1 MSSAGINGGGIGKA
15 AIEYW
20 LSDHRLPFR
29 PFLRGNLEK
38 AIRYHENLRMGS
50 SYSSLKPVTPP
61 QEKEREIFASDE
73 EDEEE
78 EDPRPA
84 KRRKTANID
93 SSIPALAHNS
103 SNRSMSSSSAFTSVT
118 ETASLNHST
127 TENSQIASSRLPTR
141 SQVNKIKPTDFYGP
155 QPRISGGS
163 DANVTFVKSN
173 TDRIRVDSVLK
184 LTEPPVDFQKLLRI
198 RVASIIQNSSFG
210 ETDEVT
216 SQYSN
221 IKCTLALFRV
231 SDDEDE
237 TLTNIYRQPQTGR
250 IKRTPGDRQ
259 IDTFPIYLPPFI
271 IPSDVLSQDPIPDES
286 SGRLQGSGE
295 FGKYRVELL
304 MEPYHANRK
313 DWLPLTISSLPHNSR
328 LAKKIFKGEAELTD
342 VRQMVCE
349 FLLFDWDSK
358 DSSAQIE
365 LLYGGERVETSA
377 SLKLDIQWSLP
388 NRLIKKEELGE
399 IPKSPT
405 PGPKIAPEFVLP
417 HLLSPQK
424 AATVEQESPSRAKR
438 RGRANIPTYNLK
450 ALSAKAQGKKL
461 RAHWGKESSGTSA
474 ALSDIGE
481 YVTYTFSKADAEAY
495 GIKQTH
501 SVAGF
506 ACPVCDMDTKGME
519 SLRLHFTTT
528 HDRFT
533 FRLRPKSSFFVEINK
548 KSRKSS
554 EVHPLQVV
562 QLGRATTL
570 LDMERY
576 ISGDSSWAE
585 VREGPQNNQW
595 PDPDLLARLRF
606 GASPSPPPQISR
618 RSSQEVLNNATQEN
632 EGENSVPAYIRRLA
646 SLPARSKNR
655 HYVPDIR
662 NGPYPRSAFSPDI
675 VDRVFYDLRTKQV
688 VQPGEE
694 LPDSDDEKD
703 EAWLLHK
710 RKWIIN
716 DYTDL
721 TDDEKEYLIKWEEF
735 IMGERQTGLSHL
747 QEAIMRFVSRNRV
760 WFAEKKAR
768 KKEWCKQIELFVAR
782 DGLEDQPLMSRC
794 ERIFELGKKELD
806 AKNSKPKSEF
816 VTSPKADPETDL
828 DQEMRGGTD
837 CVCGDF
843 VQTPDQVMCSGE
855 LCPDRHYHK
864 ECAKKSGRSIV
875 PKGTWLCDRCNLRAS
890 MKQVVAKTST
900 HFKDILQDRI
910 LKKRRMA

>member
-1 MSSAGINGGGIGKA
+1 MSPAGINGGGIGKA

-38 AIRYHENLRMGS
+38 AIRYHENLKMGS

-84 KRRKTANID
+84 KRRKTANTD
-93 SSIPALAHNS
+93 SSTPALAHNS
-103 SNRSMSSSSAFTSVT
+103 SNRSMSSSSAFASVT
-118 ETASLNHST
+118 ETASLNHSIS
-127 TENSQIASSRLPTR
+127 EESQIPSSRLPTR

-163 DANVTFVKSN
+163 KTNLSLVESK
-173 TDRIRVDSVLK
+173 TDRIRIDSVLK

-198 RVASIIQNSSFG
+198 RVASIIRNSSYG
-210 ETDEVT
+210 ETEDEAT

-250 IKRTPGDRQ
+250 IKRTSDGRQ
-259 IDTFPIYLPPFI
+259 NDTFPIYLPPFI
-271 IPSDVLSQDPIPDES
+271 IPSDVLSQDPNFDEPS
-286 SGRLQGSGE
+286 DQLQGSGG

-304 MEPYHANRK
+304 IEPYHANRK
-313 DWLPLTISSLPHNSR
+313 DWLPLTVSSLPHNSR
-328 LAKKIFKGEAELTD
+328 LAKKIFKGESGLTD

-358 DSSAQIE
+358 DSTAQIE
-365 LLYGGERVETSA
+365 LLCGGDRVETSA

-388 NRLIKKEELGE
+388 SRLIKKELDE

-405 PGPKIAPEFVLP
+405 PGPKVAPELVLP

-424 AATVEQESPSRAKR
+424 AATMEPESPSRAKR

-474 ALSDIGE
+474 ALTDTGE
-481 YVTYTFSKADAEAY
+481 YVTYTFSKANAEAY

-506 ACPVCDMDTKGME
+506 SCPICDMDTKGME

-528 HDRFT
+528 HDRFI
-533 FRLRPKSSFFVEINK
+533 FHVRPKSSFFVEINK
-548 KSRKSS
+548 ESRKSR
-554 EVHPLQVV
+554 EVHPLQIV

-570 LDMERY
+570 LDMEKY
-576 ISGDSSWAE
+576 LSGDSSWAE

-595 PDPDLLARLRF
+595 PDSDLLTRLGF
-606 GASPSPPPQISR
+606 EASPSPPPQSSR
-618 RSSQEVLNNATQEN
+618 QSSQEVLNNATQEN
-632 EGENSVPAYIRRLA
+632 EGGNSVPAYIRRLA
-646 SLPARSKNR
+646 SLPARSKNQ

-662 NGPYPRSAFSPDI
+662 NGPYPRSAFSPNI

-688 VQPGEE
+688 VQPGED

-747 QEAIMRFVSRNRV
+747 QETIMRFVSRNRV

-782 DGLEDQPLMSRC
+782 DALEDQPLMSRC
-794 ERIFELGKKELD
+794 DKIFELGKKELD
-806 AKNSKPKSEF
+806 AKNSKSKSES
-816 VTSPKADPETDL
+816 VASPKAKPETDL

-864 ECAKKSGRSIV
+864 ECAKKSKRPIV
-875 PKGTWLCDRCNLRAS
+875 PKGTWLCDRCNIRAS
-890 MKQVVAKTST
+890 MKQSAAQAGIPP
-900 HFKDILQDRI
+900 KDILQDRI
-910 LKKRRMA
+910 LVQRRKA

>member
-1 MSSAGINGGGIGKA
+1 MSPAGINGGGTGKA

-61 QEKEREIFASDE
+61 QEKERGIFASDE
-73 EDEEE
+73 EDEEG

-84 KRRKTANID
+84 KRRKTANTD
-93 SSIPALAHNS
+93 SSAPALAHNS
-103 SNRSMSSSSAFTSVT
+103 SNRSMSSSSAFASVK
-118 ETASLNHST
+118 ETASLNHSIS
-127 TENSQIASSRLPTR
+127 ENSQIPSSHTPPT
-141 SQVNKIKPTDFYGP
+141 SQVNKIKSTDFYGP
-155 QPRISGGS
+155 QPRSSGGS
-163 DANVTFVKSN
+163 NANFSLVKSN
-173 TDRIRVDSVLK
+173 TDRIRIDSVLK

-198 RVASIIQNSSFG
+198 RVASIIQNSSLE

-231 SDDEDE
+231 SGDEDE

-250 IKRTPGDRQ
+250 IKRTSDGRQ
-259 IDTFPIYLPPFI
+259 NDTFPIYLPPFI
-271 IPSDVLSQDPIPDES
+271 IPSDVLSQDPSFDKS
-286 SGRLQGSGE
+286 SCRLQGSGE

-304 MEPYHANRK
+304 LEPYHANRK

-328 LAKKIFKGEAELTD
+328 LATKIFKGEAALTD

-349 FLLFDWDSK
+349 FLLLDWDSK
-358 DSSAQIE
+358 DSTAQIE
-365 LLYGGERVETSA
+365 LLYGGDRVATSA

-388 NRLIKKEELGE
+388 SRLIKKELGE

-405 PGPKIAPEFVLP
+405 LGPKIAPELFLP
-417 HLLSPQK
+417 HILSPQK
-424 AATVEQESPSRAKR
+424 AATVEPESPSRAKR

-461 RAHWGKESSGTSA
+461 RAHWGKERSGTST

-481 YVTYTFSKADAEAY
+481 YVTYTFSKAEAEAY

-506 ACPVCDMDTKGME
+506 SCPICDMDTKGME
-519 SLRLHFTTT
+519 SLRLHFSAT
-528 HDRFT
+528 HDRFI

-548 KSRKSS
+548 ESRKSR
-554 EVHPLQVV
+554 EVHPLQIV
-562 QLGRATTL
+562 QLGKATTWL
-570 LDMERY
+570 NMEKY
-576 ISGDSSWAE
+576 ISGDNSWAE
-585 VREGPQNNQW
+585 AREGPQNNQW
-595 PDPDLLARLRF
+595 PDSDPLARLRF
-606 GASPSPPPQISR
+606 GASPSPPAQSSR
-618 RSSQEVLNNATQEN
+618 WSSQEVLNNAIQEN
-632 EGENSVPAYIRRLA
+632 EGETSVPPYIQRLA
-646 SLPARSKNR
+646 SLPARSKSR

-662 NGPYPRSAFSPDI
+662 NGPYPRSAFYPGI
-675 VDRVFYDLRTKQV
+675 VDRVFYDLRTKRV
-688 VQPGEE
+688 LQPGEE

-710 RKWIIN
+710 RKCIIN
-716 DYTDL
+716 EFTDL
-721 TDDEKEYLIKWEEF
+721 TDDEKEYFIKWEEF

-747 QEAIMRFVSRNRV
+747 QETIMRFVSRNRV

-782 DGLEDQPLMSRC
+782 DGLADQPLMSRC

-806 AKNSKPKSEF
+806 AKNSKPTSES
-816 VTSPKADPETDL
+816 VASPKAKPETDL
-828 DQEMRGGTD
+828 DREMRGGTD
-837 CVCGDF
+837 CVCGNF

-855 LCPDRHYHK
+855 FCPDRHYHK
-864 ECAKKSGRSIV
+864 ECAKKSGRPIL
-875 PKGTWLCDRCNLRAS
+875 PKGTWLCDRCDLRAS
-890 MKQVVAKTST
+890 MKQVAAKTGT
-900 HFKDILQDRI
+900 PLKGILEDRI
-910 LKKRRMA
+910 LKKRRKA